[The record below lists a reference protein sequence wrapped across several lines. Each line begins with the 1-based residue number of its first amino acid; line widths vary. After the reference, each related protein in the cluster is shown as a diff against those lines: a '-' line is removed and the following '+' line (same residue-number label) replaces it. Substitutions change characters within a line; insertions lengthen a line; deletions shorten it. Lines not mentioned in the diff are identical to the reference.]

1 MGEIRPKRCEGR
13 ELTKDQLAGALE
25 TQWSLLW
32 SRLDPWVNA
41 SGIAHPILVL
51 DNVPWAFCDPSKCTS
66 AGSNTPAK

>member
-1 MGEIRPKRCEGR
+1 MGHGAPDGDVVLRDPSS
-13 ELTKDQLAGALE
+13 GALE

-66 AGSNTPAK
+66 AGSNTPAT